1 MSNEAIVTD
10 KAPAAL
16 GPYSAAVKSGNVIHV
31 SGQLPVDPATGEFAG
46 EDIASQTRQSLTN
59 IQNILA
65 AAGATMANV
74 AECTVLLD
82 DINDFAGM
90 NEVYG
95 EFFSEPFPARA
106 AFEVAALPKAAK
118 VEIKA
123 VAYLEGASRCISE
136 RLAPSRL
143 RAAAALFRAARL
155 SAHFLP
161 AKRALSDGFARR
173 RARLCL
179 YLHALSRAA
188 SRDHVERSAPPRR
201 APSPPP
207 KTAPRLA

>member
-59 IQNILA
+59 IQNIRA

-95 EFFSEPFPARA
+95 EFFSEPYPARA

-123 VAYLEGASRCISE
+123 VAYL
-136 RLAPSRL
+136 
-143 RAAAALFRAARL
+143 
-155 SAHFLP
+155 
-161 AKRALSDGFARR
+161 
-173 RARLCL
+173 
-179 YLHALSRAA
+179 
-188 SRDHVERSAPPRR
+188 
-201 APSPPP
+201 
-207 KTAPRLA
+207 

>member
-65 AAGATMANV
+65 AAGTTMANV

-123 VAYLEGASRCISE
+123 VAYL
-136 RLAPSRL
+136 
-143 RAAAALFRAARL
+143 
-155 SAHFLP
+155 
-161 AKRALSDGFARR
+161 
-173 RARLCL
+173 
-179 YLHALSRAA
+179 
-188 SRDHVERSAPPRR
+188 
-201 APSPPP
+201 
-207 KTAPRLA
+207 

>member
-65 AAGATMANV
+65 VAGATMANV

-95 EFFSEPFPARA
+95 EFFSEPYPARA

-123 VAYLEGASRCISE
+123 VAYL
-136 RLAPSRL
+136 
-143 RAAAALFRAARL
+143 
-155 SAHFLP
+155 
-161 AKRALSDGFARR
+161 
-173 RARLCL
+173 
-179 YLHALSRAA
+179 
-188 SRDHVERSAPPRR
+188 
-201 APSPPP
+201 
-207 KTAPRLA
+207 

>member
-31 SGQLPVDPATGEFAG
+31 SGQ
-46 EDIASQTRQSLTN
+46 DIASQTRQSLTN

-95 EFFSEPFPARA
+95 EFFSEPYPARA

-123 VAYLEGASRCISE
+123 VAYL
-136 RLAPSRL
+136 
-143 RAAAALFRAARL
+143 
-155 SAHFLP
+155 
-161 AKRALSDGFARR
+161 
-173 RARLCL
+173 
-179 YLHALSRAA
+179 
-188 SRDHVERSAPPRR
+188 
-201 APSPPP
+201 
-207 KTAPRLA
+207 

>member
-74 AECTVLLD
+74 AECTVFLD

-95 EFFSEPFPARA
+95 EFFSEPYPARA

-123 VAYLEGASRCISE
+123 VAYL
-136 RLAPSRL
+136 
-143 RAAAALFRAARL
+143 
-155 SAHFLP
+155 
-161 AKRALSDGFARR
+161 
-173 RARLCL
+173 
-179 YLHALSRAA
+179 
-188 SRDHVERSAPPRR
+188 
-201 APSPPP
+201 
-207 KTAPRLA
+207 

>member
-59 IQNILA
+59 IQNVLA

-95 EFFSEPFPARA
+95 EFFSEPYPARA

-123 VAYLEGASRCISE
+123 VAYL
-136 RLAPSRL
+136 
-143 RAAAALFRAARL
+143 
-155 SAHFLP
+155 
-161 AKRALSDGFARR
+161 
-173 RARLCL
+173 
-179 YLHALSRAA
+179 
-188 SRDHVERSAPPRR
+188 
-201 APSPPP
+201 
-207 KTAPRLA
+207 

>member
-16 GPYSAAVKSGNVIHV
+16 GPYSAAVKSGNVIYV
-31 SGQLPVDPATGEFAG
+31 SGQLPIDPATGEFAG

-123 VAYLEGASRCISE
+123 VAYL
-136 RLAPSRL
+136 
-143 RAAAALFRAARL
+143 
-155 SAHFLP
+155 
-161 AKRALSDGFARR
+161 
-173 RARLCL
+173 
-179 YLHALSRAA
+179 
-188 SRDHVERSAPPRR
+188 
-201 APSPPP
+201 
-207 KTAPRLA
+207 

>member
-95 EFFSEPFPARA
+95 EFFSQPFPARA

-123 VAYLEGASRCISE
+123 VAYL
-136 RLAPSRL
+136 
-143 RAAAALFRAARL
+143 
-155 SAHFLP
+155 
-161 AKRALSDGFARR
+161 
-173 RARLCL
+173 
-179 YLHALSRAA
+179 
-188 SRDHVERSAPPRR
+188 
-201 APSPPP
+201 
-207 KTAPRLA
+207 

>member
-123 VAYLEGASRCISE
+123 VAYL
-136 RLAPSRL
+136 
-143 RAAAALFRAARL
+143 
-155 SAHFLP
+155 
-161 AKRALSDGFARR
+161 
-173 RARLCL
+173 
-179 YLHALSRAA
+179 
-188 SRDHVERSAPPRR
+188 
-201 APSPPP
+201 
-207 KTAPRLA
+207 